1 MSIITLAHGS
11 GGQQSHELVKKIFID
26 KFNNEILSQ
35 MNDSSVIEVGG
46 SRLAF
51 TTDSYVIN
59 PIIFPGGDIGR
70 LAVCGTVNDL
80 SMSGAKPLALSCGFI
95 IEEGLDIELLE
106 KITQSM
112 VEVCKEAGINFIA
125 GDTKVVNRGAADKIF
140 INTSGIGVIDEN
152 INISGD
158 RAQVGDKIIISGSI
172 GDHGAA
178 VMLARE
184 DYGIESDIKS
194 DVSPLNELVEKM
206 LKVTKDI
213 HVLRD
218 PTRGGLATTL
228 NEIAEQS
235 KVEIEINETAVL
247 VKDSVKGI
255 CSLLGLDPLYLANE
269 GKLIAIVPSEKC
281 DEVLLAM
288 KNHKYG
294 KEAAIIGE
302 VKKAHEYGRVYM
314 NTESGGTRIIN
325 KLVGDA
331 LPRIC

>member
-1 MSIITLAHGS
+1 MNIITLAHGS

-26 KFNNEILSQ
+26 KFNNEILNQ

-46 SRLAF
+46 SKIAF

-59 PIIFPGGDIGR
+59 PIFFPGGDIGK

-80 SMSGAKPLALSCGFI
+80 SMSGARPIALSCGFI

-112 VEVCKEAGINFIA
+112 VEACKEAGVKFA
-125 GDTKVVNRGAADKIF
+125 TGDTKVVNRGAADKIF
-140 INTSGIGVIDEN
+140 INTSGIGIIDKETD
-152 INISGD
+152 IRGD
-158 RAQVGDKIIISGSI
+158 RAQIRDKIIISGSI

-184 DYGIESDIKS
+184 EYGIQSDIKS
-194 DVSPLNELVEKM
+194 DASPLNELVEEM

-235 KVEIEINETAVL
+235 KVEIELNEEAVL
-247 VKDSVKGI
+247 VKNSVKGI

-281 DEVLLAM
+281 EEVILAM
-288 KNHKYG
+288 KKHKYG
-294 KEAAIIGE
+294 KDSAVIGE
-302 VKKAHEYGRVYM
+302 VKKIHEYGRVYM
-314 NTESGGTRIIN
+314 NTESGGTRIIS